1 MSTNLFMLSVSMC
14 HSGIKTS
21 SAGLQYWISWPSKQ
35 VIKTVVLS
43 QHIQTQRDRADEHN
57 LKKETMAKGG
67 KEVAGNESMIKQVM
81 KLTDTEG
88 ARHCN
93 LVPTMND
100 ITKYMSL

>member
-1 MSTNLFMLSVSMC
+1 MSI
-14 HSGIKTS
+14 IK
-21 SAGLQYWISWPSKQ
+21 
-35 VIKTVVLS
+35 
-43 QHIQTQRDRADEHN
+43 
-57 LKKETMAKGG
+57 KKETMAKGG